1 MKAEVKNGKLF
12 LEIPLDDPTPSKS
25 GKMLM
30 LASSN
35 GFLKLEAKCPKTGKQ
50 ISINFNAGV
59 PNK

>member
-12 LEIPLDDPTPSKS
+12 LEIPLDEPTPSKS

-35 GFLKLEAKCPKTGKQ
+35 GFLKLEAKCPFSGRQ

>member
-1 MKAEVKNGKLF
+1 MKAEVKNNTLY
-12 LEIPLDDPTPSKS
+12 LEIPLHDPEPSKS

-35 GFLKLEAKCPKTGKQ
+35 GFTKLEAKCPKTGKQ

>member
-1 MKAEVKNGKLF
+1 MKAEVKNNTLY
-12 LEIPLDDPTPSKS
+12 LEIPLSEPTPSKS

-35 GFLKLEAKCPKTGKQ
+35 GFTKLEAKCPKTGKQ